1 MSRRSRKKS
10 GLRALFWLV
19 IGLITAYFIAVF
31 GFHYQLPLPFSL
43 YLVQSGSMEPAI
55 NTGDVVVVKEQ
66 PNYQERE
73 VITFYDSDHR
83 VVTHR
88 ILKIQS
94 DGKETVFVTKGD
106 ANESADTNPVPQS
119 QVIGKLVM
127 VLPKMGFM
135 VSFAKTRYG
144 ALLLIIVPAVIIIY
158 DEFRQMKKE
167 K

>member
-1 MSRRSRKKS
+1 MLSRASSS
-10 GLRALFWLV
+10 GTKVALVWL
-19 IGLITAYFIAVF
+19 IGALLIAYLLSKTFF
-31 GFHYQLPLPFSL
+31 KQGLPLPISF

-55 NTGDVVVVKEQ
+55 NTGDVVVVKSRPE
-66 PNYQERE
+66 YKARE
-73 VITFYDSDHR
+73 TITFYDTDHR

-88 ILKIQS
+88 ILKAQS
-94 DGKETVFVTKGD
+94 DDGQTVFITKGD

-127 VLPKMGFM
+127 VLPKMGFV

-158 DEFRQMKKE
+158 DEFRKMKDGN
-167 K
+167 